1 MGEYEGKIAEII
13 RCMGGTDNIVSAENC
28 MTRLRIT
35 VKDDSLTDI
44 APLETMEG
52 VLGLVHDKEQY
63 YQIVVGPGKS
73 KKYGDMLR
81 AELTKTGEQAA
92 ETVKQSA
99 VVQAAETAVKPE
111 DTVKSAAAQTKP
123 AEQQAAKP
131 AKNTKSQ
138 AATTKAATA
147 SEATAKLRVKAFLK
161 IIGDIFIPLI
171 PGVMTA
177 GLCAGF
183 ASMLTQLCPGYADS
197 RPLSIL
203 YNFLTLIS
211 ASFMT
216 YMTAWAGYRAAERF
230 GATPILGG
238 MLGMITSLDGINKI
252 SSTLGLY
259 DEEMPLSSVLCAGK
273 GGVLAVIF
281 GVFVLSI
288 IEKKLRKK
296 IPDSLQMILTPFLAI
311 VICAV
316 LYIGIVMPVFGFI
329 SGGIADGIG
338 KLCLSKSVVV
348 RVITGYISA
357 ALFLP
362 LVATGMHHGLVAL
375 YTVQLQEI
383 GYVILYPAL
392 AMAGAGQVGA
402 AIAIIRKA
410 KRVGNK
416 ALCRVANA
424 ALPAGVLGVGE
435 PLIYGVTLP
444 LGRPFITAS
453 IGAGFGGAFIMTMEV
468 ASTTWGPSGVLGVF
482 VMTAGP
488 HGFVQNAIVYMASLL
503 IACLG
508 GYIVT
513 QLFFKEKEL
522 IVKDAAPAQTE
533 QNFSENAAN

>member
-81 AELTKTGEQAA
+81 AELAKAGEQAA
-92 ETVKQSA
+92 ETVKA
-99 VVQAAETAVKPE
+99 VVEQVEKESEPVEEQAKKP
-111 DTVKSAAAQTKP
+111 
-123 AEQQAAKP
+123 
-131 AKNTKSQ
+131 
-138 AATTKAATA
+138 
-147 SEATAKLRVKAFLK
+147 AKLRVKAFLK
-161 IIGDIFIPLI
+161 VIGDIFIPLI

-252 SSTLGLY
+252 SSLLGLY

-522 IVKDAAPAQTE
+522 AVKEPAE
-533 QNFSENAAN
+533 A

>member
-1 MGEYEGKIAEII
+1 MSEYEDKIALII
-13 RCMGGTDNIVSAENC
+13 RCMGGKDNIVSAENC

-35 VKDDSLTDI
+35 VKDESLVDT
-44 APLETMEG
+44 APLETMDG
-52 VLGLVHDKEQY
+52 VLALVHDKENY

-81 AELTKTGEQAA
+81 AELAKGA
-92 ETVKQSA
+92 ETVEKTVAEAEKTAEKETAKSA
-99 VVQAAETAVKPE
+99 VAAAEKTAKTAE
-111 DTVKSAAAQTKP
+111 KTSKSAAAKS
-123 AEQQAAKP
+123 AKSS
-131 AKNTKSQ
+131 ADTSK
-138 AATTKAATA
+138 
-147 SEATAKLRVKAFLK
+147 TAKKSRVKDFLK

-183 ASMLTQLCPGYADS
+183 AAMLAQLCPGYADS
-197 RPLSIL
+197 RPLSLL

-230 GATPILGG
+230 GATPIIGG

-252 SSTLGLY
+252 SSALGLY
-259 DEEMPLSSVLCAGK
+259 DKEAPLSSVLCAGK

-281 GVFVLSI
+281 GVYILSL
-288 IEKKLRKK
+288 IEKRLRRK
-296 IPDSLQMILTPFLAI
+296 IPDSLQMILTPFLSI
-311 VICAV
+311 IICAV
-316 LYIGIVMPVFGFI
+316 LYIGIVMPVFGFV
-329 SGGIADGIG
+329 SGGIATAIG

-348 RVITGYISA
+348 RVITGYVSA

-375 YTVQLQEI
+375 YTVQLQEL

-503 IACLG
+503 ISAFG
-508 GYIVT
+508 GYLVT
-513 QLFFKEKEL
+513 QFFFKEKEL
-522 IVKDAAPAQTE
+522 AVKDAPE
-533 QNFSENAAN
+533 NFSENAAE